1 MQVGTGNEERIY
13 DVAKNVTKELNL
25 QREESH
31 ILDAT
36 QEAPE
41 TGGISVRTSIAKP
54 QSWVPDH
61 EFVGIT
67 RMDPRS
73 EPSPVDFST
82 G

>member
-41 TGGISVRTSIAKP
+41 TGGHFGAHIDSGTTM
-54 QSWVPDH
+54 Q
-61 EFVGIT
+61 VGT
-67 RMDPRS
+67 A
-73 EPSPVDFST
+73 
-82 G
+82 